1 MNNTETVVIDTTE
14 DIKGGL
20 GAYFDNAEG
29 KTKIL
34 PAAPTIDQLAA
45 FLGIFNSNRKKL
57 GSDFENTPVYSDI
70 LAVITSGP
78 AFIHVDGAV
87 NVGDFLEPSATIAGY
102 FTPRTFADLNAT
114 FSDTEAEAEIRKQA
128 LMPRIKAYGKA
139 IASGD
144 RIPVVLGGV

>member
-20 GAYFDNAEG
+20 GAYFDAAEG
-29 KTKIL
+29 KTRIL
-34 PAAPTIDQLAA
+34 PAAPTIDQLTA

-57 GSDFENTPVYSDI
+57 GSDFENTPVYSDQ

-87 NVGDFLEPSATIAGY
+87 NAGDLLEPSAAIAGY
-102 FTPRTFADLNAT
+102 FTPRAFADLSAV
-114 FSDTEAEAEIRKQA
+114 FSDTEIEAEIKKQA
-128 LMPRIKAYGKA
+128 VMPRIKAYGKA
-139 IASGD
+139 AASGD